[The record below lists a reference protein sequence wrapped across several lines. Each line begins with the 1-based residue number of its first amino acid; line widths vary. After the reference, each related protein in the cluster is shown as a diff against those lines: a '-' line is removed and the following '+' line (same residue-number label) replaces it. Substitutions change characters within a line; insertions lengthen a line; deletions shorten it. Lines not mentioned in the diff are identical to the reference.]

1 MRSESCEQLKAP
13 RVATHFPSLREE
25 IDFNTNT
32 HVFKRHASLAV
43 MPIGGES
50 LQVPNFSVDIQGGS
64 EHKTRAITIL
74 ESLTSRDWHG
84 WRGLEELLS
93 DSVEQIARY
102 LTWHGRV
109 VHEIIRDVETGEAR
123 RLHGFTSRRLFHV
136 FGRYIQI
143 IPKADRGVWERCCI
157 MIPEEDIWDIAMPKR
172 LGGYQGYRAMLR
184 KLDRCPDPAP
194 LFLLDK
200 VSRQE
205 WPVYFNF
212 QLYVREIE
220 IFVARIMT
228 RWGWN
233 HGDDNLEYRTEF
245 YWNYRNITL
254 KWAQACLREYLVKE
268 LDQLFQRLHI
278 EAKIVMEGLP
288 TTQKILEI
296 RQHMCEGKI
305 SFGDAFDACS
315 V

>member
-74 ESLTSRDWHG
+74 ESLTSRDWHD

-136 FGRYIQI
+136 FWEVHPDNSQGRPWRMGKMLHYDTGGRY
-143 IPKADRGVWERCCI
+143 
-157 MIPEEDIWDIAMPKR
+157 
-172 LGGYQGYRAMLR
+172 LGYRNAEKIGWLPR
-184 KLDRCPDPAP
+184 LPCNAQEAGS
-194 LFLLDK
+194 LSG
-200 VSRQE
+200 SRPTFFTGQSE
-205 WPVYFNF
+205 QARVACIF
-212 QLYVREIE
+212 QLP
-220 IFVARIMT
+220 T
-228 RWGWN
+228 LCQ
-233 HGDDNLEYRTEF
+233 GDRNFRGKDYDTVGLESR
-245 YWNYRNITL
+245 
-254 KWAQACLREYLVKE
+254 
-268 LDQLFQRLHI
+268 
-278 EAKIVMEGLP
+278 G
-288 TTQKILEI
+288 
-296 RQHMCEGKI
+296 
-305 SFGDAFDACS
+305 
-315 V
+315 

>member
-13 RVATHFPSLREE
+13 CAAKHFPSLREE

-50 LQVPNFSVDIQGGS
+50 LHSPNFSVDIQGDS
-64 EHKTRAITIL
+64 EHKSRAVAIL
-74 ESLTSRDWHG
+74 ESLTSTDWHD
-84 WRGLEELLS
+84 WRRLEELLS
-93 DSVEQIARY
+93 DSVGQLARY
-102 LTWHGRV
+102 LISHGRV

-123 RLHGFTSRRLFHV
+123 RLYDFTSLRLFHV

-143 IPKADRGVWERCCI
+143 IPKADRSVWEKCCS
-157 MIPEEDIWDIAMPKR
+157 MIPEEDIWDIAMPRK
-172 LGGYQGYRAMLR
+172 LGSYRGYRKMLR
-184 KLDRCPDPAP
+184 KLARCPDPSP
-194 LFLLDK
+194 PFLIDK
-200 VSRQE
+200 VSKQE
-205 WPVYFNF
+205 WPAYFNF
-212 QLYVREIE
+212 QLYIREIE

-254 KWAQACLREYLVKE
+254 KWAQAGLREYIVKE
-268 LDQLFQRLHI
+268 LNQLFQRLHI

-296 RQHMCEGKI
+296 RQQMCEGQI
-305 SFGDAFDACS
+305 SFDDAFNACS